1 MKWRRLAEQAA
12 RLQAIAWPRVGRKA
26 PAAGDGEARPF
37 RHDDWQV
44 LVTRFASGDG
54 VDYRN
59 FARVQRLL
67 EGYLGRIARARPD
80 LWSIPSEALAFYL
93 NAYNAIAIHQV
104 IQHYPVGS
112 LPEIPLAFAR
122 PYPVGRELLSLNTL
136 LHAKIRAFGD
146 PRVHAAVVPAA
157 RSAPRLRAFTSTELD
172 QELDVAM
179 RALLADPV
187 RGPRG
192 ADEGQPVQL
201 SPIFHCFAGDFAAP
215 DRMPDLVMNMRG
227 YLRPEIA
234 LPYLR
239 PYIPPAVVDHLKRPG
254 TRMTWLP
261 YDWSLNDNRQ

>member
-12 RLQAIAWPRVGRKA
+12 LGQAIAWPGAGRKA
-26 PAAGDGEARPF
+26 PAANGGEVRPF
-37 RHDDWQV
+37 RHDDWQT
-44 LVTRFASGDG
+44 LVAHFTGDDG

-59 FARVQRLL
+59 FARVRRLL

-80 LWSIPSEALAFYL
+80 LWSIPSERLALYL

-104 IQHYPVGS
+104 IQYYPVGS
-112 LPEIPLAFAR
+112 LREIPLAFAR
-122 PYPVGRELLSLNTL
+122 PYPVGRELLTLNTL

-157 RSAPRLRAFTSTELD
+157 RSAPRLRAYTAAELD
-172 QELDVAM
+172 RELDVSV
-179 RALLADPV
+179 RALLADPIGGL
-187 RGPRG
+187 RGT
-192 ADEGQPVQL
+192 DEGQPVQL
-201 SPIFHCFAGDFAAP
+201 SPIFRWFAGDFAAP
-215 DRMPDLVMNMRG
+215 GRIPDLVMNMRG

-239 PYIPPAVVDHLKRPG
+239 PYMPPAVVDHLKRPG

-261 YDWSLNDNRQ
+261 YDWSLNDRI